1 MPMLCRGQGDG
12 RTNHPCFGYGLGRQV
27 LGSGCRFRELP
38 LIVKMLVPVS
48 CELCF
53 RSLAIESA
61 IAGLGRET

>member
-1 MPMLCRGQGDG
+1 MTAGRIIPALAMSSADRFWIQGVG
-12 RTNHPCFGYGLGRQV
+12 
-27 LGSGCRFRELP
+27 FRELP
-38 LIVKMLVPVS
+38 LIVQMLVPVS